1 MDEAIG
7 PSLDARARARKY
19 WPNSYIDLWLGLAMP
34 LFAQRD
40 QAGDSSLYGRRFS
53 FRGAERRALILAFS
67 ESLVVSGALNEV
79 LADFREQGDGGQ
91 PPAVCCPLPVISRF
105 VGRN

>member
-40 QAGDSSLYGRRFS
+40 QAGGLQPVWP
-53 FRGAERRALILAFS
+53 AL
-67 ESLVVSGALNEV
+67 
-79 LADFREQGDGGQ
+79 
-91 PPAVCCPLPVISRF
+91 
-105 VGRN
+105 